1 MRSKSR
7 KEFQRAVE
15 DVGADELLT
24 PQHIREVATGKLL
37 GDGQYAIERLLAERT
52 RRGRSYFVV
61 RWAQWC
67 SDAPD
72 ARDDTEEPE
81 ARIPAAMVA
90 AFRKEQATAAAAREA
105 DLLYGPLSSSG
116 W

>member
-7 KEFQRAVE
+7 KETQRAVE
-15 DVGADELLT
+15 DVGAEELLT

-61 RWAQWC
+61 RWAKWC
-67 SDAPD
+67 KAVNRSD
-72 ARDDTEEPE
+72 
-81 ARIPAAMVA
+81 
-90 AFRKEQATAAAAREA
+90 
-105 DLLYGPLSSSG
+105 S
-116 W
+116 